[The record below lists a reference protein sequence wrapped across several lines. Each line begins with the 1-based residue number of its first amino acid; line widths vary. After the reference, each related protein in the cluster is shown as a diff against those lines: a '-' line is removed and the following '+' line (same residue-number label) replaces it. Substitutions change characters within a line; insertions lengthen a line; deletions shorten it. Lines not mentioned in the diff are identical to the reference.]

1 LTRALARGCQNAPRE
16 RCCSQNA
23 QNAPLLPRMAKL
35 DLLEHADKR
44 TAALSGGNRR
54 KLCAGIA

>member
-1 LTRALARGCQNAPRE
+1 
-16 RCCSQNA
+16 
-23 QNAPLLPRMAKL
+23 MAKL